1 MYHQEI
7 LVSSFVPFTGNKN
20 GAGNGIRTLDPR
32 LAKPMLCQL
41 SYSPLFHITRSDLDA
56 LSGTPGQLVNPG
68 SSTVLSV
75 VGRTGRR

>member
-1 MYHQEI
+1 
-7 LVSSFVPFTGNKN
+7 
-20 GAGNGIRTLDPR
+20 
-32 LAKPMLCQL
+32 L